1 MPESFFK
8 ESCRLQA
15 CFPVNFAKFLKTSF
29 LQNTEN
35 WVKVAKKSK
44 RSNTADYEA
53 AHLFLYKNRVILD
66 EPQRSYCFLKFQAH
80 LLLFCSC
87 GNYNFRP
94 CIALMYIHHPREVF
108 LAGYGWFEGKKL
120 YFNILKF
127 VYITFCLTTNHCHF
141 NHRLCCTSYVAA
153 EDFDC
158 IDLILL

>member
-1 MPESFFK
+1 MQASGLF
-8 ESCRLQA
+8 SCEF
-15 CFPVNFAKFLKTSF
+15 CEISKNIFLTKHWKLSKSGK
-29 LQNTEN
+29 N
-35 WVKVAKKSK
+35 SK
-44 RSNTADYEA
+44 RRNTADYEA
-53 AHLFLYKNRVILD
+53 AHFFLYKNPIILD
-66 EPQRSYCFLKFQAH
+66 EPQRSYCFSKFQAH

-87 GNYNFRP
+87 GNYNFWP
-94 CIALMYIHHPREVF
+94 CIALMYIYHPRGVF

-141 NHRLCCTSYVAA
+141 NHRLCCTGYVAA